1 MQFPIEQFTPKQQQF
16 ILAYCRLQHQT
27 NAAIEAGV
35 KPNV

>member
-1 MQFPIEQFTPKQQQF
+1 MQFPIEQFTAKQQKF
-16 ILAYCRLQHQT
+16 IVAYCCLQHTT